1 MDIFHEINQWGKGSV
16 FKYGFLDTLMIMLC
30 FLVCA
35 YLLKRLINRSI
46 KRHVKVN
53 TRFVMRL
60 VKITLY
66 TIAIYGCLSLLT
78 PFESV
83 LGKVWGSAGIIAVV
97 IGFAA
102 QDAMGNFVNGL
113 LITTFKPFKIG
124 DLVKVNQ
131 GEYEGYVVDISL
143 RDTVIQTYENTK
155 VIIPN
160 SVINK
165 AVLENV
171 SLNDNTKGNFLE
183 LDISYESDMDKAMR
197 IIKEEVMAHPN
208 FLDHR
213 SQDEV
218 TAGVEPVIVRLIRF
232 NDSSITLR
240 TTVYSTSNAE
250 GFALLSDLRIAIK
263 HRFDAEGIDF
273 PYPHRT
279 IITKSQHPNANDDS
293 IETR

>member
-102 QDAMGNFVNGL
+102 QEAMGNFVNGL
-113 LITTFKPFKIG
+113 F
-124 DLVKVNQ
+124 DH
-131 GEYEGYVVDISL
+131 
-143 RDTVIQTYENTK
+143 
-155 VIIPN
+155 
-160 SVINK
+160 
-165 AVLENV
+165 NV
-171 SLNDNTKGNFLE
+171 
-183 LDISYESDMDKAMR
+183 
-197 IIKEEVMAHPN
+197 
-208 FLDHR
+208 
-213 SQDEV
+213 
-218 TAGVEPVIVRLIRF
+218 
-232 NDSSITLR
+232 
-240 TTVYSTSNAE
+240 
-250 GFALLSDLRIAIK
+250 
-263 HRFDAEGIDF
+263 
-273 PYPHRT
+273 
-279 IITKSQHPNANDDS
+279 
-293 IETR
+293 